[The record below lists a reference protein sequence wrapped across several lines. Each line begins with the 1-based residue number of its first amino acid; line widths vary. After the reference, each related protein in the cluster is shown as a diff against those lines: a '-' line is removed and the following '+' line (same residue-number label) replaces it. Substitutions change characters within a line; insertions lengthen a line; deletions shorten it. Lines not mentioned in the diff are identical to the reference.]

1 MYLKKK
7 SFLTKNIIKR
17 VLCLKN
23 KFHKSIDGHTLR
35 WKRPANMPNVS
46 AAIWWVL
53 VADKKKVIFVVSQ
66 QTIKPVFKAC
76 DCEKETK
83 KCDGK
88 WMKNQPIYS
97 TIENALLLSI

>member
-23 KFHKSIDGHTLR
+23 KFHKSIDGRTLR

-46 AAIWWVL
+46 AAI
-53 VADKKKVIFVVSQ
+53 
-66 QTIKPVFKAC
+66 
-76 DCEKETK
+76 
-83 KCDGK
+83 
-88 WMKNQPIYS
+88 
-97 TIENALLLSI
+97 